1 MKNKLFC
8 FLLFCLFLFP
18 LSVFAKNMDVVIVT
32 GASQGLGRAI
42 CVALSRVYGE
52 RLEKTFTFFL
62 LARNWDGLRET
73 AAEMT
78 KDRHN
83 IRGDIIILITLGGQ
97 EGNPDSFLFRH

>member
-1 MKNKLFC
+1 
-8 FLLFCLFLFP
+8 
-18 LSVFAKNMDVVIVT
+18 MDVVIVT

-52 RLEKTFTFFL
+52 RPEKTFTFFL
-62 LARNWDGLRET
+62 LARNRDGLRET

-83 IRGDIIILITLGGQ
+83 IRGDVIILITLGGR
-97 EGNPDSFLFRH
+97 GNPDSFLFRR